1 MVNIVNVSYLISFA
15 EGKERDV
22 DKERRNF
29 RFLRGRNSS
38 LERGSACFLMK
49 GSPAGAQSFA
59 TVPLWLQEPLLY
71 RLAGAII
78 GACKKK
84 GETRKMRGKNKRKE
98 RIARMRTRRVLCTN
112 YQLLGSCIHLNMC
125 TWTIRASN
133 GLLSASLAEFS
144 TNIAINNRAVRDEI
158 QFCWNISKRWIGTRV
173 TSCTNNN
180 NLERIE

>member
-84 GETRKMRGKNKRKE
+84 KEKREKWEEKIKEKKESQEWERGEYYARITSFLVAAFTWTYARGQY
-98 RIARMRTRRVLCTN
+98 ARPMASS
-112 YQLLGSCIHLNMC
+112 QLLS
-125 TWTIRASN
+125 
-133 GLLSASLAEFS
+133 LSFL
-144 TNIAINNRAVRDEI
+144 
-158 QFCWNISKRWIGTRV
+158 Q
-173 TSCTNNN
+173 TS
-180 NLERIE
+180 R